1 MEKPMHMHQVPQT
14 VREIMTPDPIVLEA
28 HATVAD
34 AARTMT
40 ILDIGDVL
48 VARDGKLVGIVT
60 DRDLVVRYLAK
71 DGTNGKRLG
80 DLCTCEIATVDADA
94 EVSEAVRMMQERAIR
109 RIPVTEDGL
118 PVGIVSLGDVAIAR
132 DAESALG
139 RISAAR
145 PNR

>member
-1 MEKPMHMHQVPQT
+1 MHMHQMPQT
-14 VREIMTPDPIVLEA
+14 VRDIMTPDPIVLEA
-28 HATVAD
+28 HATVTD

-48 VARDGKLVGIVT
+48 VARDGKLLGIVT

-80 DLCTCEIATVDADA
+80 DLCTREIATVDADA
-94 EVSEAVRMMQERAIR
+94 EVAEAIQLMQERAIR

-118 PVGIVSLGDVAIAR
+118 PVGIVSLGDVAVAW
-132 DAESALG
+132 DGESALG